1 MTLTARIDAAIHV
14 QAQLAAYRKHIDIDW
29 LARNAE
35 YATEVQQT
43 CRDIGGSGMETC
55 LRLLDAMLDAI
66 HLSELPPAHNGV
78 RLSDFHPAFA
88 DTLPDRL

>member
-1 MTLTARIDAAIHV
+1 
-14 QAQLAAYRKHIDIDW
+14 
-29 LARNAE
+29 
-35 YATEVQQT
+35 
-43 CRDIGGSGMETC
+43 METC